1 MHVLNPTG
9 VCPPHP
15 CNARTTVACPPD
27 NVNTLGIPTVD
38 VYPLQI
44 GEAERLASLI
54 AAGAWY
60 QERPP
65 TVTWIPDPDPH
76 PGGYNPSA
84 RTGGAN
90 GLRSGYRP

>member
-1 MHVLNPTG
+1 MPSKVAG
-9 VCPPHP
+9 V
-15 CNARTTVACPPD
+15 NTVAARIAP
-27 NVNTLGIPTVD
+27 NVNTLGVPTVD
-38 VYPLQI
+38 VYPLHV

-76 PGGYNPSA
+76 PGGYKPSA
-84 RTGGAN
+84 RTGGAD